1 MDSVDSDVIG
11 IDIDDDVI
19 DIPKNK
25 KYADGTS
32 VIVLHASLL
41 ECLLKVGTRAR
52 N

>member
-11 IDIDDDVI
+11 VA
-19 DIPKNK
+19 KNK

-41 ECLLKVGTRAR
+41 ECLFTTGTRAT